1 MKKSVSRMSGRACTI
16 FTSAFVGII
25 GMTTFILPKQSTLE
39 AVTTTAPPT
48 APPSTTSAPPS
59 VNATIA
65 SPAANTYT
73 NVATVTVS
81 GTATASGTTVASVTC
96 TSNGATKTAT
106 LGTGTTSRTYTCA
119 GMSLKANSANT
130 ISVIPKGANGAT
142 KTVTVTCTH
151 DGTAPGVT
159 ISVPAAG
166 AVTDQTSTTVSGTVT
181 DNFGTKLVK
190 CGTITATLGT
200 GTTSRTFSCAGV
212 PTPTIN
218 AINSASVV
226 ATDNA
231 ANASTPVASSIW
243 RYLAKDCNQDGVWN
257 TEDSEALMGALYS
270 GDAWPKGLQTPYTDS
285 TPGPCNPASPT
296 NTKVDNSDGITL
308 SSGAPTATYVKGD
321 VNFSGK
327 LDNQDLEDIGRRIPM
342 TSNPNGTLLPH
353 TVNFTKRCQS
363 ASANNNVCDGADLL
377 GHVATLYGN

>member
-96 TSNGATKTAT
+96 TSNGATK
-106 LGTGTTSRTYTCA
+106 
-119 GMSLKANSANT
+119 
-130 ISVIPKGANGAT
+130 
-142 KTVTVTCTH
+142 
-151 DGTAPGVT
+151 
-159 ISVPAAG
+159 
-166 AVTDQTSTTVSGTVT
+166 
-181 DNFGTKLVK
+181 
-190 CGTITATLGT
+190 TATLGT